1 MNTAGF
7 PCRVYFEERY
17 SLMSKFRLAHLGL
30 ALAALGFTAAAP
42 VVGLAPA
49 YAAET
54 LRPEVGKPLQ
64 QAQQQMKAGK
74 NKEAL
79 ATLRQLD
86 SVSGKTENEKYL
98 IERTRAGA
106 ASSAGDYDQAAKSF
120 EYLIGSGKLS
130 ASEKAQFSE
139 GLIGI
144 YMRAGDLNKANA
156 AIERQMKERPDPKL
170 RAYLLQNYYKQ
181 GNVAA
186 LETELRNAEKSGR
199 LSEDELGMLA
209 NIQLKKND
217 KVGYVGTI
225 EKLAANYPKAQ
236 YWTDLLNRVQGKP
249 GFASGRLSVDVYRLK
264 LANNLLKKPSEFM
277 EMAQLVLQA
286 KAPGEAVKVI
296 DKGYKSGAL
305 GTGPEAERHK
315 RLKDLADKTLGEQTK
330 NAATAE
336 ADLVKLNDNDGLAV
350 LGYGLVQAGQADK
363 GLKLMETAAKASNL
377 KYPDD
382 VKLRLG
388 EAYAAA
394 GKKQQAINTFKSV
407 NGKDGTGDLARYFIM
422 AINHPA
428 Q

>member
-1 MNTAGF
+1 
-7 PCRVYFEERY
+7 
-17 SLMSKFRLAHLGL
+17 MSKFRLAHLGL

-54 LRPEVGKPLQ
+54 LRPEIGKPLQ
-64 QAQQQMKAGK
+64 QAQQQMKQGK

-86 SVSGKTENEKYL
+86 SVSGKSANETYL

-106 ASSAGDYDQAAKSF
+106 ASAAGDYDTAAKAF

-130 ASEKAQFSE
+130 AAEKSQFSE

-156 AIERQMKERPDPKL
+156 AIERQLKERDDPKL

-186 LETELRNAEKSGR
+186 LENELRAAEKRGS
-199 LSEDELGMLA
+199 LSEDQLGMLA

-217 KVGYVGTI
+217 KVGYVNTI

-236 YWTDLLNRVQGKP
+236 YWSDLLNRVQGKP
-249 GFASGRLSVDVYRLK
+249 GFASRLSVDVYRLK
-264 LANNLLKKPSEFM
+264 LANNLMKKPSEFM

-286 KAPGEAVKVI
+286 KAPAEAVKVV
-296 DKGYKSGAL
+296 DKGYKAGAL
-305 GTGPEAERHK
+305 GTGPDAERHQ
-315 RLKDLADKTLGEQTK
+315 RLKDLAEKNLAEQNK
-330 NAATAE
+330 NFAATE
-336 ADLVKLNDNDGLAV
+336 ADLTKLGDEDGLVA
-350 LGYGLVQAGQADK
+350 LGYALVQAGQADK
-363 GLKLMETAAKASNL
+363 GLKMMEAAIKSGKL
-377 KYPDD
+377 KYPEDA
-382 VKLRLG
+382 KLHLG

-394 GKKQQAINTFKSV
+394 GKKQQAINTLKTV
-407 NGKDGTGDLARYFIM
+407 GGKDGTADLARYFIM
-422 AINHPA
+422 AINKPA
-428 Q
+428 A